1 MIKNKEREC
10 STLDKMS
17 RWDFIGFSVSSVF
30 TSCSFILSL
39 PHCCSSF
46 SYSTLLAWKVTLDNY
61 FFQEYKTLMTS
72 EPFHVQECLSI
83 IILRTTKTSTA
94 TKTIFI
100 HLLRINLLGNN
111 SFQIKQSKTLL
122 ILAVFIIV

>member
-1 MIKNKEREC
+1 
-10 STLDKMS
+10 
-17 RWDFIGFSVSSVF
+17 
-30 TSCSFILSL
+30 
-39 PHCCSSF
+39 
-46 SYSTLLAWKVTLDNY
+46 
-61 FFQEYKTLMTS
+61 MTS